1 MTYYELL
8 GIGTGAT
15 SEEIHDAYSDLARVV
30 HPCQAKALGLAGKE
44 GGMLLLLE
52 KATEAYL
59 TLNDRDRSRKY
70 LQDVGSPGDIH
81 GGQQTADVRREEVQE
96 MAEENYQRARAMVAR
111 EDYHFA
117 VELLQQAVRVDP
129 QAKYYVLLA
138 RCQARNPNWMQK
150 AIATYG
156 RAMQLSGQDLQI
168 RLELAQLLE
177 TSGDLDR
184 ARREYDA
191 ILKRQPSHS
200 QASQALE
207 RLRTKPRAPSADGG
221 WLDKLRSRL
230 PSGKK

>member
-1 MTYYELL
+1 MSSPVSTLDGLEHLSASRLMSYIRCPRRFLHSYIRRDEWEDVPAALRAQKKTADS
-8 GIGTGAT
+8 I
-15 SEEIHDAYSDLARVV
+15 LAAR
-30 HPCQAKALGLAGKE
+30 KALDGLDLG
-44 GGMLLLLE
+44 
-52 KATEAYL
+52 
-59 TLNDRDRSRKY
+59 
-70 LQDVGSPGDIH
+70 
-81 GGQQTADVRREEVQE
+81 VQE
-96 MAEENYQRARAMVAR
+96 RHLRRIASLITDM
-111 EDYHFA
+111 
-117 VELLQQAVRVDP
+117 

-138 RCQARNPNWMQK
+138 RGQARNPNWMQK

-207 RLRTKPRAPSADGG
+207 RLRTKPRTPSADGG

-230 PSGKK
+230 PRGKK